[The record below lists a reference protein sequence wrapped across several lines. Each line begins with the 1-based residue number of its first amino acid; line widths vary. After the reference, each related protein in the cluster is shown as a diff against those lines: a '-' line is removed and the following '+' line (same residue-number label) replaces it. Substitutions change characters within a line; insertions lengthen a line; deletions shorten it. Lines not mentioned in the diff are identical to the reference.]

1 MQTLKFLLKHIPAF
15 LFSYLKISGLPLKM
29 TSKKKKKTSIIAG
42 CHHLQSN
49 ILALSHWCFLFI
61 FNEFLI
67 TG

>member
-1 MQTLKFLLKHIPAF
+1 MQTLKGLLKHIPAF

-29 TSKKKKKTSIIAG
+29 TSIIAG